1 MKMQV
6 MKKIHPPT
14 HLLIYIV
21 VSVLLHFLYPLHQLI
36 RFPYTLLG
44 IILIA
49 AGAVLNV
56 WADGIFKKQNTTV
69 KPFEKPDALVNSG
82 PYRISRN
89 PMYLGMVLIL
99 FGVSFILGSLISFA
113 GPIFFIIAME
123 RVFIPEEEK
132 SMKENFGDE
141 YFIYKRKIRKWI

>member
-1 MKMQV
+1 

-21 VSVLLHFLYPLHQLI
+21 ISVLLHFLYPLHQFI
-36 RFPYTLLG
+36 RFPYSLLG

-49 AGAVLNV
+49 AGVVLNV
-56 WADGIFKKQNTTV
+56 WADGIFKKQKTTV

-99 FGVSFILGSLISFA
+99 FGVSFILGSVMSFI
-113 GPIFFIIAME
+113 GPIIFIITLE
-123 RVFIPEEEK
+123 RVLIPDEEK
-132 SMKENFGDE
+132 SMKENFGDN
-141 YFIYKRKIRKWI
+141 YLLYKRKVRKWI

>member
-1 MKMQV
+1 MQI

-21 VSVLLHFLYPLHQLI
+21 VSVLMHFLYPLQQLI
-36 RFPYTLLG
+36 RLPYSLLG

-49 AGAVLNV
+49 AGVVLNI
-56 WADGIFKKQNTTV
+56 WADGIFKKQKTTV
-69 KPFEKPDALVNSG
+69 KPFEKPNALIESG
-82 PYRISRN
+82 PYRLSRN

-99 FGVSFILGSLISFA
+99 FGASFILGSVMSFI

-123 RVFIPEEEK
+123 RVFIPDEEK
-132 SMKENFGDE
+132 TMKENFEDN
-141 YFIYKRKIRKWI
+141 YLIYKRKVRKWI